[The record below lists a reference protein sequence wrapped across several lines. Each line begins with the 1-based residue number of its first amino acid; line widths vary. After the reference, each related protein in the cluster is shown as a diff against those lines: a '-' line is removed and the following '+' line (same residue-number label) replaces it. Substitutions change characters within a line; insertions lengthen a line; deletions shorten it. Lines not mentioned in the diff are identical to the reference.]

1 MPAIRRCL
9 AALCLLAA
17 MAPPAMAGGLGDAI
31 AAVEQRMAAMPEAR
45 AAGPDA
51 TARYVAGMVSACLEV
66 FEQSRHLDRPYFGRS
81 AGIDGKPGLFNPD
94 NLYRSALLSDRGV
107 YQIRGRRGT
116 HAMLTLQLLDAYPI
130 VALGRNL
137 AVIDLDQAGVGPGQD
152 FTVTLGGER
161 VDGLWQPLPAGAR
174 AVLARQTFED
184 WRTETP
190 STLSIER
197 LDTGAPPVDPG
208 VPGVSAADY
217 VATADKL
224 WNSGLY
230 GTLPDN
236 AFPPPRASD
245 SGAGGLGGQQSVM
258 ARYRLT
264 PDTAL
269 LVTVRRSNARYQGI
283 QLGDPWFVTPNFT
296 VHQSSLSR
304 AQAVTD
310 TDGKLRFVIALSDPG
325 VANWLDPAG
334 FAEGFVF
341 LRWQGLP
348 APLGSDDA
356 ASIEVVSVAE
366 LRGKLPPGTRWL
378 DADARRAQ
386 LAERRLPP
394 NRM

>member
-1 MPAIRRCL
+1 
-9 AALCLLAA
+9 
-17 MAPPAMAGGLGDAI
+17 
-31 AAVEQRMAAMPEAR
+31 
-45 AAGPDA
+45 
-51 TARYVAGMVSACLEV
+51 
-66 FEQSRHLDRPYFGRS
+66 
-81 AGIDGKPGLFNPD
+81 
-94 NLYRSALLSDRGV
+94 
-107 YQIRGRRGT
+107 
-116 HAMLTLQLLDAYPI
+116 ML
-130 VALGRNL
+130 
-137 AVIDLDQAGVGPGQD
+137 
-152 FTVTLGGER
+152 
-161 VDGLWQPLPAGAR
+161 
-174 AVLARQTFED
+174 
-184 WRTETP
+184 
-190 STLSIER
+190 
-197 LDTGAPPVDPG
+197 
-208 VPGVSAADY
+208 
-217 VATADKL
+217 
-224 WNSGLY
+224 
-230 GTLPDN
+230 
-236 AFPPPRASD
+236 
-245 SGAGGLGGQQSVM
+245 
-258 ARYRLT
+258 
-264 PDTAL
+264 
-269 LVTVRRSNARYQGI
+269 RRSNARYQGI